1 MIKEVIKEMELI
13 RLIMMVL
20 FIGSGMFIFGVATF
34 GLFKFDY
41 ILNRIHVAAKCD
53 TLASLL
59 IIIGLMFY
67 SGLSITTLKLAIVV
81 VFLWLSN
88 PVGTHLIGQTE
99 IITNKDI
106 EKQCEVMK

>member
-1 MIKEVIKEMELI
+1 METI
-13 RLIMMVL
+13 RLILMII
-20 FIGSGMFIFGVATF
+20 FIGLGIFVFGIATY

-41 ILNRIHVAAKCD
+41 ILNRVHVAAKCD

-59 IIIGLMFY
+59 IIIGLIIY
-67 SGLSITTLKLAIVV
+67 SGFSITSLKLFLVV

-99 IITNKDI
+99 VITNGDM
-106 EKQCEVMK
+106 ENPYEEV

>member
-1 MIKEVIKEMELI
+1 MELI
-13 RLIMMVL
+13 RLILMVL
-20 FIGSGMFIFGVATF
+20 FIGSGMFIFGIATL

-41 ILNRIHVAAKCD
+41 ILNRVHVAAKCD

-67 SGLSITTLKLAIVV
+67 SGLSLTTLKLAIVV

-88 PVGTHLIGQTE
+88 PVATHLIGQTE
-99 IITNKDI
+99 IISNKEI
-106 EKQCEVMK
+106 EKQCEVIK

>member
-1 MIKEVIKEMELI
+1 MEII
-13 RLIMMVL
+13 RLIMMIL
-20 FIGSGMFIFGVATF
+20 FIGSGIFIFGIATF

-41 ILNRIHVAAKCD
+41 ILNRVHVAAKCD

-67 SGLSITTLKLAIVV
+67 SGLSITTLKLGLVI

-88 PVGTHLIGQTE
+88 PVGTHLIGETE

-106 EKQCEVMK
+106 EKQCEVIE

>member
-1 MIKEVIKEMELI
+1 MVVMEFV
-13 RLIMMVL
+13 RLILMIL
-20 FIGSGMFIFGVATF
+20 FIGTGIFIFGVATY

-41 ILNRIHVAAKCD
+41 ILNRVHVAAKCD

-59 IIIGLMFY
+59 IILGLMIY
-67 SGLSITTLKLAIVV
+67 SGLSIATLKLALVV

-99 IITNKDI
+99 VITNKDI
-106 EKQCEVMK
+106 KEQCEVIE

>member
-1 MIKEVIKEMELI
+1 MELI
-13 RLIMMVL
+13 RLIFICL

-67 SGLSITTLKLAIVV
+67 SGLTITTLKLALVV

-88 PVGTHLIGQTE
+88 PVGSHLIAQTE
-99 IITNKDI
+99 VITNKDLK
-106 EKQCEVMK
+106 KQCEVMK

>member
-1 MIKEVIKEMELI
+1 MEII
-13 RLIMMVL
+13 RLILMIL
-20 FIGSGMFIFGVATF
+20 FIGTGLFIFGVATY

-41 ILNRIHVAAKCD
+41 ILNRVHVAAKCD

-59 IIIGLMFY
+59 IIIGLMIY
-67 SGLSITTLKLAIVV
+67 SGLSITTLKLGLVV

-99 IITNKDI
+99 VITNKDI
-106 EKQCEVMK
+106 DKECEVIE

>member
-1 MIKEVIKEMELI
+1 MEMI
-13 RLIMMVL
+13 RLVL
-20 FIGSGMFIFGVATF
+20 MIIFMGLGIFVFGIATF

-59 IIIGLMFY
+59 IIIGLMIY
-67 SGLSITTLKLAIVV
+67 SGFSITTLKLLLVV
-81 VFLWLSN
+81 IFLWLSN

-99 IITNKDI
+99 VITNSDM
-106 EKQCEVMK
+106 ENPYEEV

>member
-1 MIKEVIKEMELI
+1 MELI
-13 RLIMMVL
+13 RLIMMIL
-20 FIGSGMFIFGVATF
+20 FIGLGVFIFGVATF
-34 GLFKFDY
+34 GLFKFHY

-67 SGLSITTLKLAIVV
+67 SGLSITTLKLGLVV

-106 EKQCEVMK
+106 EKECEVIK

>member
-1 MIKEVIKEMELI
+1 MEII
-13 RLIMMVL
+13 RLILMIL
-20 FIGSGMFIFGVATF
+20 FIGTGLFIFGVATY

-41 ILNRIHVAAKCD
+41 ILNRVHVAAKCD

-59 IIIGLMFY
+59 IIIGLMIY
-67 SGLSITTLKLAIVV
+67 SGLSITTLKLGLVV

-99 IITNKDI
+99 VITNKDI
-106 EKQCEVMK
+106 DNECEGIE

>member
-1 MIKEVIKEMELI
+1 MEII
-13 RLIMMVL
+13 RLILMIL
-20 FIGSGMFIFGVATF
+20 FIGTGLFIFGLATY

-41 ILNRIHVAAKCD
+41 ILNRVHVAAKCD

-59 IIIGLMFY
+59 VILGLMIY
-67 SGLSITTLKLAIVV
+67 SGLSITTLKLGLVV

-99 IITNKDI
+99 VITNKDI
-106 EKQCEVMK
+106 DKECEVME